1 MQIFWSYETLR
12 HQRYQKSTSFFVK
25 CFCLFFNL
33 KKKKKKISKSSK
45 GSFCECIQH
54 IMEETQLTDFMLE
67 HLSSSATEGSVKV
80 ETHQVD
86 HYLI

>member
-12 HQRYQKSTSFFVK
+12 HQRHQKPI
-25 CFCLFFNL
+25 C

-45 GSFCECIQH
+45 GSFCECIRH
-54 IMEETQLTDFMLE
+54 IVEEMQLIDFMLE

-80 ETHQVD
+80 ETHPVD
-86 HYLI
+86 NHLI